1 MEQQNQALNVLVNAV
16 RLAQKRGAFN
26 LDEAAVIG
34 AAVSVFAGP
43 QSEVAEVTTDQTV
56 VTTDQTVV
64 TTDQTAETTDQTVE
78 SVHDYD
84 ETKKS
89 SKKRPGRSRK

>member
-34 AAVSVFAGP
+34 SAVSVFAGP
-43 QSEVAEVTTDQTV
+43 QSEADEATTDQTV
-56 VTTDQTVV
+56 VTTDQTS
-64 TTDQTAETTDQTVE
+64 ET
-78 SVHDYD
+78 VHDYD
-84 ETKKS
+84 ETSKTSKS
-89 SKKRPGRSRK
+89 RPGRSRKKKS